1 VPRQGVGVNAIGDA
15 GPAVLELL
23 VGEDVA
29 LLARRDVRRAYDD
42 VLDDVLDGARAS
54 RRPRR

>member
-1 VPRQGVGVNAIGDA
+1 MPRQGVGVNAIGDA

-42 VLDDVLDGARAS
+42 VLDDVLVGARAS

>member
-29 LLARRDVRRAYDD
+29 LLARRDVRRAY
-42 VLDDVLDGARAS
+42 VGTMMS
-54 RRPRR
+54 WRPR